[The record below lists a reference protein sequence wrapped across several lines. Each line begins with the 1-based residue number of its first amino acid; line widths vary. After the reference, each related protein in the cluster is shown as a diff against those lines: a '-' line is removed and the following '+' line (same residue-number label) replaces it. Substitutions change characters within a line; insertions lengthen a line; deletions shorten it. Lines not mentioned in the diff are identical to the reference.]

1 MNAAAQNQ
9 RLICSFRAAGGI
21 ADSCLQVTP
30 LSGSERGICAGR
42 SDICR
47 AAASSSPLVHV
58 PAQLIITAAVSR
70 QSEVVRACLSCI
82 DEASEALQL
91 ALFVLTERADG
102 AASTWH
108 WYLESLP
115 TSGTGALFFDD
126 AALEALTGTPL
137 RVAADAKQRQL
148 RAQFEAFSGVLDG
161 WKAAKGTPG
170 PVDYEAYK
178 WATFIVLSRSI
189 SLHSCHEF
197 AEDKNWLVAHS
208 GCDRAL
214 VPLLDMLNHSSDPL
228 AHWTVGADGAVS
240 VFANAPPDS
249 ENPAM
254 KEPPAVELCF
264 SYGEKP
270 NTEWLYEYGFVP
282 EKNEHDS
289 WPYFSPLS
297 GSPPFVAV
305 KRMWMVELGLT
316 PRVMLSD
323 PDSSNGSYGIPRPDM
338 LSLCLAALD
347 DTSDAFLRQIGTI
360 SLDHPCFMINGQLVD
375 DDDKLLQVPGLCAY
389 ALALCSRR
397 LKLQAEAMHASLESY
412 LATSV
417 PQHHAAV
424 SKYLASELALVWRIA
439 SKICT

>member
-1 MNAAAQNQ
+1 
-9 RLICSFRAAGGI
+9 
-21 ADSCLQVTP
+21 
-30 LSGSERGICAGR
+30 
-42 SDICR
+42 
-47 AAASSSPLVHV
+47 SPLVYV
-58 PAQLIITAAVSR
+58 PVSLIITAAVSR
-70 QSEVVRACLSCI
+70 QSEVVRACLSCV
-82 DEASEALQL
+82 DETSEALQL

-126 AALEALTGTPL
+126 AALEALSGTPL
-137 RVAADAKQRQL
+137 RMAVDAKQRQL
-148 RAQFEAFSGVLDG
+148 RAQFDAFSGVLDE
-161 WKAAKGTPG
+161 WKAANGTPG
-170 PVDYEAYK
+170 PVDYEAYR

-189 SLHSCHEF
+189 SLQSCHDF
-197 AEDKNWLVAHS
+197 AENKDLLAAHS

-240 VFANAPPDS
+240 VFANVPTDS
-249 ENPAM
+249 ENSVM
-254 KEPPAVELCF
+254 TRSPAVELCF
-264 SYGEKP
+264 SYGDKP

-282 EKNEHDS
+282 ERNEHDS

-323 PDSSNGSYGIPRPDM
+323 PGASNGSYGIPRPDM

-347 DTSDAFLRQIGTI
+347 DTSDAFLRQIGII
-360 SLDHPCFMINGQLVD
+360 SLVHPCFMIDGLLVD
-375 DDDKLLQVPGLCAY
+375 DDDKLLQVP
-389 ALALCSRR
+389 
-397 LKLQAEAMHASLESY
+397 
-412 LATSV
+412 
-417 PQHHAAV
+417 
-424 SKYLASELALVWRIA
+424 
-439 SKICT
+439 